1 VPKCNSID
9 LCLPMLDRRRSPH
22 PHIAITALLRNRG
35 FRTRLGRAPAI
46 LGFSSYLFLALTF
59 SFSAYTQQMAHLR
72 CQGVLFGAQAVIDGM
87 REYAPYNALG
97 DGQVRFVGTVAAAG
111 LTGEM
116 HYAGYTATAPFEGV
130 MSGPLGA
137 MKIGVLDNT
146 GGRMIIYNGRATLG
160 PPATIGQFVCVWG

>member
-1 VPKCNSID
+1 MAKCKSI
-9 LCLPMLDRRRSPH
+9 
-22 PHIAITALLRNRG
+22 
-35 FRTRLGRAPAI
+35 
-46 LGFSSYLFLALTF
+46 LFLHADARLSTVALPTYRDDLAVAEPTIPHATGTCTRDLGCF
-59 SFSAYTQQMAHLR
+59 QLPVSRAALSFSTHAQQMAHLR
-72 CQGVLFGAQAVIDGM
+72 CEGVLFGAQAVIDGM

-97 DGQVRFVGTVAAAG
+97 DGQVRFAGTVAAAG

-116 HYAGYTATAPFEGV
+116 HYAGYPATAPFAGL

-160 PPATIGQFVCVWG
+160 PPATIGQFVSVWG

>member
-1 VPKCNSID
+1 MAKCKSI
-9 LCLPMLDRRRSPH
+9 LFCMPMLDSRQSRYPR
-22 PHIAITALLRNRG
+22 IAMTWLLRGRP
-35 FRTRLGRAPAI
+35 FRTRPGRALGI
-46 LGFSSYLFLALTF
+46 LAVFSYLSLALPF
-59 SFSAYTQQMAHLR
+59 SFSTHAQQMAHLR
-72 CQGVLFGAQAVIDGM
+72 CEGVLFGAQAVIDGM

-97 DGQVRFVGTVAAAG
+97 DGQVRFAGTVAAAG

-116 HYAGYTATAPFEGV
+116 HYAGYPATAPFAGL

-160 PPATIGQFVCVWG
+160 PPATIGQFVSVWG